1 MFPAAAHLVQA
12 KHPPPACLTTFKMKP
27 AATLL
32 ALALALCLGTALA
45 NDLQITV
52 KVYDCK
58 GK

>member
-1 MFPAAAHLVQA
+1 MQANTFHLPAS
-12 KHPPPACLTTFKMKP
+12 PPPNMKP

-32 ALALALCLGTALA
+32 ALALALCLGNALA

-52 KVYDCK
+52 KVYGCK